1 MKNKIS
7 KKTII
12 RIIKEAIRNNTVVGQ
27 EIDQETYML
36 DGKAVTTK
44 EAAAYLEKM
53 TKKITD
59 SDYIRA

>member
-12 RIIKEAIRNNTVVGQ
+12 RIIKEAIRNNTVVDQ

-53 TKKITD
+53 TKKIND

>member
-12 RIIKEAIRNNTVVGQ
+12 RIIKEAIISNAKVDQ
-27 EIDQETYML
+27 EINQETYML
-36 DGKAVTTK
+36 DGKAVTAK

-53 TKKITD
+53 TKKLND
-59 SDYIRA
+59 SDFIRA

>member
-12 RIIKEAIRNNTVVGQ
+12 RIIKEAIRNNTVVDQ

-53 TKKITD
+53 TKKLND